1 MDPIHISL
9 LLHLGNAFVWQSPTD
24 LWGIGKQMVYLYCK
38 PSDIP
43 NWHEDWHFQF
53 SWTNLW
59 IWEAGELCQQSK
71 VATGLQ
77 EEKGLHFSAMA
88 FTLF

>member
-1 MDPIHISL
+1 MAEPYRFMGYREANGVSVL
-9 LLHLGNAFVWQSPTD
+9 QAQ
-24 LWGIGKQMVYLYCK
+24 
-38 PSDIP
+38 
-43 NWHEDWHFQF
+43 WHTKLAQGLVTLCVHFQF

-88 FTLF
+88 FTLFWILNTIKAA